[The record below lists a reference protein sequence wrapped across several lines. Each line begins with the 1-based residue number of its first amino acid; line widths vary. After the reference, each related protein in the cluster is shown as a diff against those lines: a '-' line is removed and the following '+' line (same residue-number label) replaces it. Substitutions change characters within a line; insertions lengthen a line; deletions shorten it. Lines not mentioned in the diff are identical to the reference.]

1 MTTDFGVWVAAMLTI
16 AAYSFLWKENRLYRA
31 AEHIFVGIGAGY
43 SLAMGYT
50 NIVGKAWDPI
60 TKKGQFYLI
69 IPVLMGVLL
78 FARFIKSISWASRIP
93 LAFIVGMGAAVALR
107 GAIEQQFVKQIQ
119 ATMIPLNTVNNAI
132 VVFGTVGVLSYFF
145 FTFPKNRALSVSTN
159 IGRWIMMITF
169 GAAFGNGVM
178 GRISLSIGVMQFLF
192 GQWIKLIK

>member
-1 MTTDFGVWVAAMLTI
+1 MSTDLGVWIAAVLTI

-31 AEHIFVGIGAGY
+31 VEHIFVGIGAGY
-43 SLAMGYT
+43 SVAMGYN
-50 NIVGKAWDPI
+50 NIIGKAWDPI

-78 FARFIKSISWASRIP
+78 FARFVKSISWASRIP

-119 ATMIPLNTVNNAI
+119 ATMIPLNTINNAI
-132 VVFGTVGVLSYFF
+132 VVLGTVGVLSYFF
-145 FTFPKNRALSVSTN
+145 FTFPKNRALTVSTN
-159 IGRWIMMITF
+159 IGRWIMMVTF

-178 GRISLSIGVMQFLF
+178 GRISLSIGIMQFLF
-192 GQWIKLIK
+192 GDWIKLIK

>member
-1 MTTDFGVWVAAMLTI
+1 MSADLGVWLAAVLTI

-31 AEHIFVGIGAGY
+31 VEHIFVGIGAGY
-43 SLAMGYT
+43 SVAMGYN
-50 NIVGKAWDPI
+50 NIIGKAWDPI

-78 FARFIKSISWASRIP
+78 FARFVKSISWASRIP

-119 ATMIPLNTVNNAI
+119 ATMIPLNTINNAI
-132 VVFGTVGVLSYFF
+132 VVLGTVGVLSYFF
-145 FTFPKNRALSVSTN
+145 FTFPKNRALTVSTN
-159 IGRWIMMITF
+159 IGRWIMMVTF

-178 GRISLSIGVMQFLF
+178 GRISLSIGIMQFLF
-192 GQWIKLIK
+192 GDWIKLIK